1 MDEQKDSNNAYDPG
15 EILPKNL
22 NGTIHRPRTL
32 HGGGVMVAFR
42 KDLVA
47 VEFPL
52 SAGKEVEIVCA
63 KVSIVNSPQ
72 LYICAYYRPNKDT
85 VAALDNLELA
95 LDELQAEMDKNPRA
109 GLIVAGDFNAPG
121 INWK

>member
-1 MDEQKDSNNAYDPG
+1 MNTSHD
-15 EILPKNL
+15 
-22 NGTIHRPRTL
+22 T
-32 HGGGVMVAFR
+32 VAFR

-52 SAGKEVEIVCA
+52 SAGKEGEIFCA
-63 KVSIVNSPQ
+63 KVPIVNSPP

-95 LDELQAEMDKNPRA
+95 LDELQAELNKNHRA

-121 INWK
+121 INWKKLSLHP